1 MFKWRVGIY
10 VRWSV
15 DDGMSKELNSIINQK
30 NFIKNR
36 NGDLYVWIWN
46 ISA

>member
-10 VRWSV
+10 VRWSA

-30 NFIKNR
+30 NFIKKEMEI
-36 NGDLYVWIWN
+36 YMYEHEI
-46 ISA
+46 